1 MNDAKVRINF
11 AIFEGFMENS
21 YKYTVAG
28 HTFCISLPQG
38 FDKETYLSPYSP
50 FEDNDPDS
58 APIIKLRVET
68 ATTMRDKVNGSVKD
82 IFNDEAPYFWLFE
95 REEMTS
101 PFEHEL
107 APYFYGF
114 SYTKKRPDCVLLASA
129 DYSEA
134 VVYVP
139 EVYAEKLVEFALSN
153 AMMLLYTFRTSGS
166 DTLMIHASVTSFE
179 GKGYVFLGK
188 SGTGKSTHSSLW
200 LKHIEGTELLN
211 DDNPVLRIV
220 DGKVR
225 VYGSPWSGKTPCYK
239 NLEMPL
245 GGIVRL
251 SQAPYNKIQR
261 LMPLM
266 AYTAL
271 MPSCSCM
278 RWEPQATEALHKAV
292 EKVIMNVPCWHLE
305 CLPDEEAARVCNA
318 AVTGVANI

>member
-1 MNDAKVRINF
+1 
-11 AIFEGFMENS
+11 
-21 YKYTVAG
+21 
-28 HTFCISLPQG
+28 
-38 FDKETYLSPYSP
+38 
-50 FEDNDPDS
+50 
-58 APIIKLRVET
+58 
-68 ATTMRDKVNGSVKD
+68 VNGSVKD

-107 APYFYGF
+107 APFFYGF

-225 VYGSPWSGKTPCYK
+225 VYGSPWSGKTACYK
-239 NLEMPL
+239 NEHYPVA
-245 GGIVRL
+245 GFCRL
-251 SQAPYNKIQR
+251 SQAPHNHIKR
-261 LMPLM
+261 LQPLM
-266 AYTAL
+266 AIGAL
-271 MPSCSCM
+271 LPSCPPIFAHDEHLQDLICSTIG
-278 RWEPQATEALHKAV
+278 EIV
-292 EKVIMNVPCWHLE
+292 GSVGVYHLE
-305 CLPDEEAARVCNA
+305 CLPNTEAAEVCYQGLQQRA
-318 AVTGVANI
+318 AGY

>member
-1 MNDAKVRINF
+1 
-11 AIFEGFMENS
+11 MENS

-38 FDKETYLSPYSP
+38 FNKETYLSPYAP

-58 APIIKLRVET
+58 APIIRLRVET
-68 ATTMRDKVNGSVKD
+68 AVSLREKVNGDVKD
-82 IFNDEAPYFWLFE
+82 IFNEEAPYFWLFE
-95 REEMTS
+95 RGEMVS
-101 PFEHEL
+101 PFENPDVEL

-114 SYTKKRPDCVLLASA
+114 SYSKKHPDCVLVTSA
-129 DYSEA
+129 DYSDA

-139 EVYAEKLVEFALSN
+139 KAYADKLVEFALSN
-153 AMMLLYTFRTSGS
+153 AMMLLYTFRTSGT
-166 DTLMIHASVTSFE
+166 DTLMIHASVPSFE

-211 DDNPVLRIV
+211 DDNPVLRVV
-220 DGKVR
+220 DGQVR
-225 VYGSPWSGKTPCYK
+225 VYGTPWSGKTPCYK
-239 NLEMPL
+239 NLDMPL
-245 GGIVRL
+245 GGVVRL
-251 SQAPYNKIQR
+251 SQAPYNKINR
-261 LMPLM
+261 LTPLM

-278 RWEPQATEALHKAV
+278 RWDSRATEALHKTV
-292 EKVIMNVPCWHLE
+292 EQVIMKVPCWHLE

-318 AVTGVANI
+318 AVTKA